1 MSCINLG
8 ENDEKIPYNC
18 FFEDVTEQVK
28 EAKIL
33 MKKLKIREKLIQ
45 EET

>member
-1 MSCINLG
+1 MSCINLC
-8 ENDEKIPYNC
+8 ENDEKIPYNW

-33 MKKLKIREKLIQ
+33 TKKLKIREKLIQ